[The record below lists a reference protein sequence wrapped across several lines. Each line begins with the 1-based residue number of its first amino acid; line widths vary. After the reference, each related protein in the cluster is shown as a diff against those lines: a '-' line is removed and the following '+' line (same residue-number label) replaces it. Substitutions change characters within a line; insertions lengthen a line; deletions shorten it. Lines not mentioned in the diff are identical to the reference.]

1 MDSNMI
7 GYDCFSGFCLYLIQ
21 ADMTMGNYQTGILEH
36 GYKMKIAMDIISE
49 TIALGEK
56 ILLFR

>member
-1 MDSNMI
+1 MI

-36 GYKMKIAMDIISE
+36 GYKMKIAMDIINE